1 MTTTAISSPLLATT
15 PTAPGAATATAATSD
30 REQLA
35 SVAKQFEAIFL
46 RQMLSAA
53 RQTKFGEALLSGGQ
67 AMDTFRQMQDD
78 HFADV
83 AAGNGAFGLAKMIEG
98 HLARL
103 LPTAAAS
110 TAAPTAAT
118 AIATPATTGATAT
131 PEGAAHGV

>member
-1 MTTTAISSPLLATT
+1 MTTSAISSPSAATT
-15 PTAPGAATATAATSD
+15 SGATSTAPATD

-78 HFADV
+78 HFADI
-83 AAGNGAFGLAKMIEG
+83 AAGTGTFGLAKMIEA

-103 LPTAAAS
+103 LPKAAAS
-110 TAAPTAAT
+110 SAAAT
-118 AIATPATTGATAT
+118 ATTTPQEGATR
-131 PEGAAHGV
+131 GV